1 MSKVKVA
8 KINKKGQITIPA
20 EYRKR
25 LKHNV
30 VEVYIDEDRIIIKP
44 VEDLGGILNEYAIKD
59 KPIEKVIDME
69 NSVASEVFLNG

>member
-8 KINKKGQITIPA
+8 KITKKGQITIPA

-25 LKHNV
+25 LKYDV

-44 VEDLGGILNEYAIKD
+44 VEELGGILNRYAIKD
-59 KPIEKVIDME
+59 KPIDKVMDME
-69 NSVASEVFLNG
+69 NSVASEVFLDG